1 MILHG
6 ELPVRLLQLAL
17 GGIWLHLTW
26 AMGRWVQI
34 QKVQIKMVLYNTREE
49 VAEPAMAM
57 TNGQSAGRKYSNRL
71 QSAQN
76 FVNAVEEPRILDTVL
91 PLLNKSFWVE
101 ILK

>member
-57 TNGQSAGRKYSNRL
+57 TNAMANLLGRSIPIDCKVL
-71 QSAQN
+71 
-76 FVNAVEEPRILDTVL
+76 RIL
-91 PLLNKSFWVE
+91 SMQ
-101 ILK
+101 